1 MSGNTGEE
9 ATHLS
14 ASCLSECHPVDS
26 LPSTENTSHYTL
38 TTDSVSPH
46 PDEFFV
52 CNMCNLTCFGRVPF
66 ESHINGEEHRK
77 ASLSKAMVSFD
88 CGTCKIV
95 LNSRQNYETH
105 INGSKHKRKLK
116 YSPSVL
122 PPERVLETSTNSVV
136 STTPPSTNTV
146 PNEFKCIVCDLSCR
160 SSDQLNYHLTGK
172 KHAKR
177 CKQQASLLVENAL
190 PRVEAIQ
197 TDFSEPTDKTAPVP
211 GQQSAPARPYRKRAL
226 ISYTKAQMQDGL
238 DGLREL
244 ELSVKH
250 NNMTPMLLQL
260 PACLHRE
267 KSDSGADEPEAKRSA
282 PDSET
287 TVNRQP
293 FCEHLKCMVARGLK
307 CYELALREIQG
318 IQTNGVEHQS
328 ATVSS
333 VVVQNKSS
341 ES

>member
-1 MSGNTGEE
+1 MSGSTGEE
-9 ATHLS
+9 SADLS
-14 ASCLSECHPVDS
+14 ASCLSECRPVTS
-26 LPSTENTSHYTL
+26 LASTKNTSYYTL
-38 TTDSVSPH
+38 TTDSVTPH
-46 PDEFFV
+46 PNEFFV

-77 ASLSKAMVSFD
+77 ALLSKD
-88 CGTCKIV
+88 
-95 LNSRQNYETH
+95 
-105 INGSKHKRKLK
+105 
-116 YSPSVL
+116 
-122 PPERVLETSTNSVV
+122 
-136 STTPPSTNTV
+136 
-146 PNEFKCIVCDLSCR
+146 EFKCIVCDLSCR

-197 TDFSEPTDKTAPVP
+197 TDFSEPTDKTAAVP
-211 GQQSAPARPYRKRAL
+211 EQQSAPARPYRKRAL

-250 NNMTPMLLQL
+250 HNMTPMLLQL
-260 PACLHRE
+260 PTCLHRE

-282 PDSET
+282 PDTET

-307 CYELALREIQG
+307 VGGPIMM
-318 IQTNGVEHQS
+318 
-328 ATVSS
+328 
-333 VVVQNKSS
+333 
-341 ES
+341 